1 MDWGNGSDLISAACN
16 AVMAG
21 VAVYAAANAKDW
33 LSPKLNERK
42 FKFADELID
51 QFCRLQQESF
61 YLHSDVKQLI
71 NTEPDEQ
78 HDEAKFRLLWEE
90 LLQKEAAYRKNI
102 INLRTAM
109 ERMDLWGLQPINE
122 RLFIKIIDSHLSLT
136 YAIRDALSVGSEEI
150 FLKLPVCF
158 DFDMMISE
166 KYRTVRASHNNIIKH
181 YSELFTD

>member
-16 AVMAG
+16 AVMAV

-51 QFCRLQQESF
+51 QFCKLQQESF

-90 LLQKEAAYRKNI
+90 LLQRETTYRKI
-102 INLRTAM
+102 
-109 ERMDLWGLQPINE
+109 
-122 RLFIKIIDSHLSLT
+122 
-136 YAIRDALSVGSEEI
+136 
-150 FLKLPVCF
+150 
-158 DFDMMISE
+158 
-166 KYRTVRASHNNIIKH
+166 
-181 YSELFTD
+181 